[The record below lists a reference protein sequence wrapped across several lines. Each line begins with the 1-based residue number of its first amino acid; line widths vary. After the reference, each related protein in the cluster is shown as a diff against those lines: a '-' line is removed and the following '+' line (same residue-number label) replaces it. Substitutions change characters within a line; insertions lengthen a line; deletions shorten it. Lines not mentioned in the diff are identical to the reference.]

1 MEELFKEVSESS
13 KKLYIHNL
21 KKLNGDKV
29 PVNLN
34 FLKNTEKILTQ
45 LEGKVPNTRKS
56 YLIAIVKALKM
67 TNTKPTLKLYDV
79 YYPYLVKLNQS
90 TKDNTEKTESET
102 TNWITKEDIDLLNE
116 KYSSFVSDIKSK
128 RKITDEQKE
137 MLLEYLIFSLYTKTI
152 PRRGLDYTKM
162 KVANPIDSNPEYNYY
177 WKGKFYFNN
186 YKTKGTYGSQII
198 DVPLELETIIKL
210 WIKHKNKEIDYLL
223 VKNEKP
229 FVSTNYIQKI
239 LTKIFGK
246 NVGVSLLRKYYA
258 TSKHSSAVSE
268 MEETSYGMGNSVG
281 TLKDNYI
288 KKE

>member
-29 PVNLN
+29 PTNLN
-34 FLKNTEKILTQ
+34 FLKNTEKILSQ
-45 LEGKVPNTRKS
+45 LEYKVPNTRKS

-79 YYPYLVKLNQS
+79 YYPYLVKLNQA

-102 TNWITKEDIDLLNE
+102 TNWIFQEDIDLLNE
-116 KYSSFVSDIKSK
+116 TYSSFVSAINSK
-128 RKITDEQKE
+128 RKLTDEQKDV
-137 MLLEYLIFSLYTKTI
+137 LLYYLVFSLYTKTI

-162 KVANPIDSNPEYNYY
+162 KIGNPIDADKEFNYY
-177 WKGKFYFNN
+177 FKGKFYFNN
-186 YKTKGTYGSQII
+186 FKTKGTYGQQII
-198 DVPLELETIIKL
+198 DVPLELEQVIKL
-210 WIKHKNKEIDYLL
+210 YLKHKNKEIDFLL
-223 VKNEKP
+223 VKNDKP
-229 FVSTNYIQKI
+229 FLSTNYIQKI
-239 LTKIFGK
+239 LSKIFGK
-246 NVGVSLLRKYYA
+246 NVGVSLLRKFYA

>member
-29 PVNLN
+29 PTNLN
-34 FLKNTEKILTQ
+34 FLKNTEKILSQ
-45 LEGKVPNTRKS
+45 LEYKVPNTRKS

-79 YYPYLVKLNQS
+79 YYPYLVKLNQA

-102 TNWITKEDIDLLNE
+102 TNWIFQEDIDLLNE
-116 KYSSFVSDIKSK
+116 TYSSFVSAINSK
-128 RKITDEQKE
+128 RKLTDEQKDV
-137 MLLEYLIFSLYTKTI
+137 LLYYLVFSLYTKTI

-162 KVANPIDSNPEYNYY
+162 KIGNPIDADKEFNYY
-177 WKGKFYFNN
+177 FKGKFYFNN
-186 YKTKGTYGSQII
+186 FKTKGTYGQQII
-198 DVPLELETIIKL
+198 DVPLELEQVIKL
-210 WIKHKNKEIDYLL
+210 YLKHKNKEIDFLL
-223 VKNEKP
+223 VKNDKP

-239 LTKIFGK
+239 LSKIFGK
-246 NVGVSLLRKYYA
+246 NVGVSLLRKFYA

>member
-29 PVNLN
+29 PTNLN

-67 TNTKPTLKLYDV
+67 TNTKQSLKLYDV
-79 YYPYLVKLNQS
+79 YYPYLVKLNQA

-102 TNWITKEDIDLLNE
+102 TNWIFQEDIDLLNE
-116 KYSSFVSDIKSK
+116 TYSSFVSAINSK
-128 RKITDEQKE
+128 RKLTDEQKDV
-137 MLLEYLIFSLYTKTI
+137 LLYYLVFSLYTKTI

-162 KVANPIDSNPEYNYY
+162 KIGNPIDADKEFNYY
-177 WKGKFYFNN
+177 FKGKFYFNN
-186 YKTKGTYGSQII
+186 FKTKGTYGQQII
-198 DVPLELETIIKL
+198 DVPLELEQVIKL
-210 WIKHKNKEIDYLL
+210 YLKHKNKEIDFLL
-223 VKNEKP
+223 VKNDKP

-239 LTKIFGK
+239 LSKIFGK
-246 NVGVSLLRKYYA
+246 NVGVSLLRKFYA